1 MRSGPLFSRI
11 PFRRQAGQA
20 LPEFLLSGLLVL
32 WLGSAIYETLQ
43 WRQEREVL
51 YSALA
56 EAARAGSRQ
65 QLDPQAMAQ
74 AFEAALRPLAAR
86 RAAALAAAGLPRWR
100 LEVLQPAAA
109 HYRLHGRTLPGLP
122 APAIRHDRQPEQH
135 RLRPGPP
142 TIFEANTLRLRLT
155 YASSPATPWLAALL
169 PALAALS
176 TDPCRRA
183 LLAAGWLPQRL
194 ELTIEMQSHARRWPD
209 TAGIFA
215 QRLPCH

>member
-1 MRSGPLFSRI
+1 M

-51 YSALA
+51 YLALA

-86 RAAALAAAGLPRWR
+86 RA
-100 LEVLQPAAA
+100 
-109 HYRLHGRTLPGLP
+109 
-122 APAIRHDRQPEQH
+122 
-135 RLRPGPP
+135 
-142 TIFEANTLRLRLT
+142 
-155 YASSPATPWLAALL
+155 
-169 PALAALS
+169 
-176 TDPCRRA
+176 
-183 LLAAGWLPQRL
+183 
-194 ELTIEMQSHARRWPD
+194 
-209 TAGIFA
+209 
-215 QRLPCH
+215 